1 MRRLRS
7 PGVRGGD
14 SEWEECDLERDETLA
29 PKPGTFDEHPTALAA
44 RIASK
49 FALESPVEAFDFPDK
64 GNINQHTYLISSG
77 CGSNSREFLLQQIN
91 QQVFRRP
98 RNVMAA
104 MIACIKAQRKS
115 LATRP
120 PGESGEW
127 ETVELVPTWT
137 GEPFLEFENQR
148 GVSYWR
154 MMKKISDCR
163 TFKSLAEVGSRE
175 RQLEVASEAGRGLAL
190 YADLTAKVKVT
201 GLENPLPGYR
211 ETRLYYRQFHSVMA
225 GNRTFEEAAAFLP
238 KERQLRESTE
248 IHFLV
253 HLPEQE
259 YQRRRQLPEV
269 QRAVDLVLEHEFFA
283 TSLLDAMDEGRIRRV
298 AIHGD
303 TKLDNFLFSHRTG
316 KVKALID
323 LDTIMPHT
331 WLADWGDMVRS
342 LANVAGEKER
352 DLDRVQVDREVF
364 EAIAQ
369 GFLATA
375 QSVLPAE
382 VELMV
387 DAVQIISLELGLR
400 FLTDYIRGDSY
411 FILGQTDPPDLNK
424 VRGLS
429 QLTLFER
436 LRERDAE
443 LRELIH
449 RHSAER
455 RGGNA

>member
-1 MRRLRS
+1 M
-7 PGVRGGD
+7 
-14 SEWEECDLERDETLA
+14 ERDETIAL
-29 PKPGTFDEHPTALAA
+29 KPGTFDEYPTALAA
-44 RIASK
+44 RIVSK
-49 FALESPVEAFDFPDK
+49 FALESPVEVYDFPDK

-77 CGSNSREFLLQQIN
+77 TGANSREFLLQQIN

-104 MIACIKAQRKS
+104 MIACIEAQRES
-115 LATRP
+115 LARRSTT
-120 PGESGEW
+120 ESGGW

-137 GEPFLEFENQR
+137 GVPFLEFENRR

-154 MMKKISDCR
+154 LMKKISDCR
-163 TFKSLAEVGSRE
+163 TFKSLAEVGSRA
-175 RQLEVASEAGRGLAL
+175 RQLEVATEAGRGLAL
-190 YADLTAKVKVT
+190 YADLTAGVKVA

-225 GNRTFEEAAAFLP
+225 GNQTFEEAVAFLP
-238 KERQLRESTE
+238 EDRRLRESTE

-253 HLPEQE
+253 HLPEHE

-269 QRAVDLVLEHEFFA
+269 QGAVDLVLEHESFA

-303 TKLDNFLFSHRTG
+303 TKLDNFLFSNQTG

-352 DLDRVQVDREVF
+352 DRDKVQVDEEVF

-375 QSVLPAE
+375 RSVQPRE
-382 VELMV
+382 IELMV

-436 LRERDAE
+436 LRARDRD
-443 LRELIH
+443 LRELIR
-449 RHSAER
+449 RHSAK
-455 RGGNA
+455 RGSGSA